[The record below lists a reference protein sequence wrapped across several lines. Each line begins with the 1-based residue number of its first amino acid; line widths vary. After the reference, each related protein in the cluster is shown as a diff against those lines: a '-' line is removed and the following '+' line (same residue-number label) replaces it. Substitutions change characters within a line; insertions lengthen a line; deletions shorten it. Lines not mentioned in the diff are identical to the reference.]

1 MTELCKDAEMYL
13 GYNKQ
18 RSRNLYVLPM
28 YFFLLAMEVLFFT
41 RNVSILHGT
50 GILFQI
56 IISKITKIT
65 KSNAKSDVACSING
79 QIMHNLHLRQHQ
91 RSMNERDSLYGQGV
105 AVGPR

>member
-1 MTELCKDAEMYL
+1 MYL

-18 RSRNLYVLPM
+18 RSQNLYVLPM
-28 YFFLLAMEVLFFT
+28 CFFLLAMEVLFFT

-65 KSNAKSDVACSING
+65 KSNAKSDVACSFKE
-79 QIMHNLHLRQHQ
+79 QIMHNLHLR
-91 RSMNERDSLYGQGV
+91 
-105 AVGPR
+105 